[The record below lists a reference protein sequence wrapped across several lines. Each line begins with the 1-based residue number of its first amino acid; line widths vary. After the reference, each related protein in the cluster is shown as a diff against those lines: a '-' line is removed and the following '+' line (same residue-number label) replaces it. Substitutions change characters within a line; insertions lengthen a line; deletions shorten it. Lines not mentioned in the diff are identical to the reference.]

1 MIGYDKFL
9 RILDDFKCSVLKS
22 ENERDLFKQAF
33 IADRSRSLI
42 NVSRLYGMRA
52 NEKIRKMYEKVD
64 MYEEADNPDMVDN
77 SGYLG
82 LFYREKR

>member
-1 MIGYDKFL
+1 
-9 RILDDFKCSVLKS
+9 
-22 ENERDLFKQAF
+22 
-33 IADRSRSLI
+33 
-42 NVSRLYGMRA
+42 
-52 NEKIRKMYEKVD
+52 MYEKVD